1 MKRKLQMNKPLK
13 KIEKNWTALLRQ
25 RSRNYLVRSKLDQN
39 ITITQS
45 NLSASFMGNRQLAN
59 HNTAD
64 IRFNL
69 NKIAEYNLTGDNLEG
84 ENIELTFLK
93 HQQKLNKRLREN
105 SEQLV
110 NALEQLQSAHQR
122 VMKTNEDIIK
132 FNTGLIESTVKV
144 IQEGE
149 LPREMQ
155 LSEENIKIELD
166 KIEKTITATDKK
178 IEKLLARVDEISKE
192 NGKLSSE
199 LNLKREKIIE
209 NRELISSLRAD
220 LSIWTE

>member
-1 MKRKLQMNKPLK
+1 
-13 KIEKNWTALLRQ
+13 
-25 RSRNYLVRSKLDQN
+25 
-39 ITITQS
+39 
-45 NLSASFMGNRQLAN
+45 MGNRQLAN

-93 HQQKLNKRLREN
+93 HQQKLNKRLVEN

>member
-1 MKRKLQMNKPLK
+1 
-13 KIEKNWTALLRQ
+13 
-25 RSRNYLVRSKLDQN
+25 
-39 ITITQS
+39 
-45 NLSASFMGNRQLAN
+45 
-59 HNTAD
+59 
-64 IRFNL
+64 
-69 NKIAEYNLTGDNLEG
+69 
-84 ENIELTFLK
+84 
-93 HQQKLNKRLREN
+93 
-105 SEQLV
+105 
-110 NALEQLQSAHQR
+110 
-122 VMKTNEDIIK
+122 MKTNEDIIK

-192 NGKLSSE
+192 NAKLSSE
-199 LNLKREKIIE
+199 LNLKREKITE
-209 NRELISSLRAD
+209 NRERISSLRAD

>member
-1 MKRKLQMNKPLK
+1 MKRKLQMNKQLK

-39 ITITQS
+39 ITITHS

-64 IRFNL
+64 IKFNL
-69 NKIAEYNLTGDNLEG
+69 NKIAEYNLKGDNLEG

-93 HQQKLNKRLREN
+93 HQQKLNKRLLEN

-110 NALEQLQSAHQR
+110 NALEQLQSTHRR

-199 LNLKREKIIE
+199 LNLKREKITE

>member
-1 MKRKLQMNKPLK
+1 MNKPLK
-13 KIEKNWTALLRQ
+13 KIEKNWTALLLQ
-25 RSRNYLVRSKLDQN
+25 RSKNYLVRSKLDQN

-69 NKIAEYNLTGDNLEG
+69 NKIAEYNLQGDNLER

-93 HQQKLNKRLREN
+93 HQQKLNKKLLEN

-110 NALEQLQSAHQR
+110 NALEQLQSAHKR

-149 LPREMQ
+149 LPHEMQ
-155 LSEENIKIELD
+155 LSEENMKIELD

-178 IEKLLARVDEISKE
+178 IEKQIARVEEISKE

-199 LNLKREKIIE
+199 LNLKREKITE
-209 NRELISSLRAD
+209 N
-220 LSIWTE
+220 

>member
-1 MKRKLQMNKPLK
+1 MIYSEQTGILNNIYADKDTVFKL
-13 KIEKNWTALLRQ
+13 
-25 RSRNYLVRSKLDQN
+25 
-39 ITITQS
+39 
-45 NLSASFMGNRQLAN
+45 
-59 HNTAD
+59 
-64 IRFNL
+64 
-69 NKIAEYNLTGDNLEG
+69 
-84 ENIELTFLK
+84 
-93 HQQKLNKRLREN
+93 EN

-110 NALEQLQSAHQR
+110 NALEQLQSAHKR

-149 LPREMQ
+149 LPHEMQ

-178 IEKLLARVDEISKE
+178 IEKQIARVEEISKE

-199 LNLKREKIIE
+199 LNLKREKKP
-209 NRELISSLRAD
+209 
-220 LSIWTE
+220 

>member
-1 MKRKLQMNKPLK
+1 MKRKLQMDKPIK
-13 KIEKNWTALLRQ
+13 KIERNWTSLLRQ

-39 ITITQS
+39 IAITHS

-69 NKIAEYNLTGDNLEG
+69 NKIAEYNLPGDSLER

-93 HQQKLNKRLREN
+93 HQQKLNKKLLEN

-132 FNTGLIESTVKV
+132 FNSGLIESTVKV

-149 LPREMQ
+149 LPHEMQ

-166 KIEKTITATDKK
+166 KIEKTITATDEK
-178 IEKLLARVDEISKE
+178 IEKLIARVEEISKE

-199 LNLKREKIIE
+199 LNLKREKITE

-220 LSIWTE
+220 LSFWTE

>member
-1 MKRKLQMNKPLK
+1 MNKPLK

-93 HQQKLNKRLREN
+93 HQQKLNKRLLEN

-110 NALEQLQSAHQR
+110 NALEQLQSAHKR

-199 LNLKREKIIE
+199 LNLKREKITE

>member
-13 KIEKNWTALLRQ
+13 KIEKNWTALLLQ

-39 ITITQS
+39 ITITHS

-69 NKIAEYNLTGDNLEG
+69 NKIAEYKLPGDSLER

-93 HQQKLNKRLREN
+93 HQQKLNKKLLEN

-149 LPREMQ
+149 LPHEMQ

-178 IEKLLARVDEISKE
+178 IEKLIARVEEISKE

-199 LNLKREKIIE
+199 LNLKREKITE

-220 LSIWTE
+220 LSFWTE

>member
-93 HQQKLNKRLREN
+93 HQQKLNKRLLEN

-178 IEKLLARVDEISKE
+178 IEKLLARVDEISNE

-199 LNLKREKIIE
+199 LNLKREKITE

>member
-13 KIEKNWTALLRQ
+13 KIEKNWTALLLQ

-39 ITITQS
+39 ITITHS

-69 NKIAEYNLTGDNLEG
+69 NKIAEYNLPGDSLER

-93 HQQKLNKRLREN
+93 HQQKLNKKLLEN

-110 NALEQLQSAHQR
+110 KALEQLQSAHQR

-149 LPREMQ
+149 LPHEMQ

-166 KIEKTITATDKK
+166 KIEKQI
-178 IEKLLARVDEISKE
+178 ARVEEISKE

-199 LNLKREKIIE
+199 LNLKREKITE

-220 LSIWTE
+220 LSFWTE